1 MLKPRLVESAGNPAA
16 SMSIQQPFEIRGI
29 KIPLFD
35 LAGQYADLQGG
46 TLDTHLFQPWLDLI
60 RTARAEGVN
69 TVTLIVST
77 GVVRSNTDSRFD
89 PTLDYN
95 PDVGV
100 VRELARLIR
109 QEGMDVT
116 LNSFMHV
123 ENVLT
128 GVDDS
133 GQSDRVWPADQAAWL
148 ADFGASTLRWA
159 ALAQEIGAS
168 AFAPFGDETMHLL
181 SQPAMVPGW
190 ASLMD
195 QVKAVFSG
203 QLSSNLWTP
212 GSGRSITAIPAELIA
227 RLDLLGVGFFPN
239 LTHDLDASVD
249 QLAASY
255 RSDIDGNDVIDF
267 LAGLSQTY
275 GKKIWIAD
283 KAFHSFDG
291 AAAHENRI
299 FDPTI
304 PLVQDVEEQARLYE
318 SFLRVMTEHGGDW
331 LAGVS
336 FQNFNNVSDSYA
348 GLARFVNG
356 PLSESPQG
364 KPAEQVM
371 ANWFTGRMQGTGITL
386 QGMFRDEVL
395 TGGYHHDT
403 LLGGAGRDV
412 LKGNAGNDLLVPGP
426 DGAPP
431 PAGFQVQVALR
442 GVPAGGIMPVVAVS
456 DAQGARFLT
465 RTVTSELV
473 LDTAVQPAAATVID
487 FETASLDFQL
497 ALTNWAFI
505 DMSSTGNRFVRIESV
520 TINGQPANLAACLT
534 YLPGNGGA
542 EPGGRDG
549 NRGGSFS
556 FDISGTG
563 AVPVTLSAATGD
575 DNDDVD
581 GGSGIDT
588 VRYSGARVD
597 YDISGSGASLTVTDR
612 TGADG
617 LDRLASV
624 ERLQF
629 ADGRV
634 AFDID
639 GHAGS
644 VAKVLGAVF
653 GQAAVANREYAGIGL
668 RLMDGGMGYQ
678 DLMALAIDH
687 RLGGAAS
694 HADVVTLLY
703 TNVIGSAPSPAV
715 LAGYV
720 ELLDAGLQ
728 TRASLGVLAADTS
741 FNADSIGLAGL
752 FGTGLHYLG

>member
-1 MLKPRLVESAGNPAA
+1 M
-16 SMSIQQPFEIRGI
+16 QPFDIRGI

-35 LAGQYADLQGG
+35 LPGQYADLQGG
-46 TLDTHLFQPWLDLI
+46 TLDTQTFEPWLGLI
-60 RTARAEGVN
+60 RVARAEGVN

-77 GVVRSNTDSRFD
+77 GVMRNNTDSRFD
-89 PTLDYN
+89 PALDYN
-95 PDVGV
+95 PDLSV

-116 LNSFMHV
+116 LNSFMHI

-133 GQSDRVWPADQAAWL
+133 GQSDRARPADQAAWL

-181 SQPAMVPGW
+181 SEPAMVPGW
-190 ASLMD
+190 LSLMD
-195 QVKAVFSG
+195 QVKTVFTG

-212 GSGRSITAIPAELIA
+212 GSGDSITSIPAELIA

-239 LTHDLDASVD
+239 LTHDLDASVEE
-249 QLAASY
+249 LAASY
-255 RSDIDGNDVIDF
+255 RSDIDGNDVIAF
-267 LAGLSQTY
+267 LAGLSETY

-299 FDPTI
+299 FDPAI
-304 PLVQDVEEQARLYE
+304 PLLQDVDEQARLYE

-336 FQNFNNVSDSYA
+336 FQNFNNVSDSYPS
-348 GLARFVNG
+348 LARFVNG

-386 QGMFRDEVL
+386 DGNFRGDVL
-395 TGGYHHDT
+395 TGGYHQDT
-403 LLGGAGRDV
+403 LVGGAGPDV
-412 LKGNAGNDLLVPGP
+412 LRGNAGNDLLVPGA
-426 DGAPP
+426 DGAPAP
-431 PAGFQVQVALR
+431 TGFQVQVALR
-442 GVPAGGIMPVVAVS
+442 GVPAGGVMPVVAVS
-456 DAQGARFLT
+456 DAQGSRFLT
-465 RTVTSELV
+465 QTVTSALV
-473 LDTAVQPAAATVID
+473 LDAAVQPTAASVIE
-487 FETASLDFQL
+487 FQTASLDFQL

-520 TINGQPANLAACLT
+520 TINGQPANLAASLA
-534 YLPGNGGA
+534 YLPGSGGA
-542 EPGGRDG
+542 EPGGLDG
-549 NRGGSFS
+549 NRGGSFR
-556 FDISGTG
+556 FDISSTG
-563 AVPVTLSAATGD
+563 ALPVALTAAS
-575 DNDDVD
+575 DNDEVD

-588 VRYSGARVD
+588 VRYSGVRAG
-597 YDISGSGASLTVTDR
+597 YDISTSDLGLTVTDR
-612 TGADG
+612 GGAEG
-617 LDRLASV
+617 VDRLTGV

-629 ADGRV
+629 ADGRL

-653 GQAAVANREYAGIGL
+653 GQTAVANREYAGIGL

-678 DLMALAIDH
+678 DLMALAIEH
-687 RLGGAAS
+687 RLGRAAN
-694 HADVVTLLY
+694 HAEIVALLY
-703 TNVIGSAPSPAV
+703 TNVVGSAPSAGV

-720 ELLDAGLQ
+720 ELLDSGMH
-728 TRASLGVLAADTS
+728 TRSSLGVLAADTS
-741 FNADSIGLAGL
+741 INADNIGLAGL
-752 FGTGLHYLG
+752 AGAGLHYLG

>member
-1 MLKPRLVESAGNPAA
+1 
-16 SMSIQQPFEIRGI
+16 MSLQQPFDIRGI

-35 LAGQYADLQGG
+35 LPGQYADLQGG
-46 TLDTHLFQPWLDLI
+46 TLDTVTFQPWLELI
-60 RTARAEGVN
+60 RTIRAEGVN

-77 GVVRSNTDSRFD
+77 GVMRNNTDSRFD

-95 PDVGV
+95 PDVSV

-116 LNSFMHV
+116 LNSFMHI

-133 GQSDRVWPADQAAWL
+133 GQSDRAWPADQAAWL
-148 ADFGASTLRWA
+148 ADFGAATLRWA

-181 SQPAMVPGW
+181 GQPAMVPGW
-190 ASLMD
+190 MSLMD
-195 QVKAVFSG
+195 QVKAVFTG
-203 QLSSNLWTP
+203 HLSSNLWTP
-212 GSGRSITAIPAELIA
+212 GSGGSIASIPAELIGK
-227 RLDLLGVGFFPN
+227 LDLLGVGFFPN
-239 LTHDLDASVD
+239 LTNDPDASVD
-249 QLAASY
+249 ELAASY
-255 RSDIDGNDVIDF
+255 RSDVDGNDVLGF
-267 LAGLSQTY
+267 LAGLSATY
-275 GKKIWIAD
+275 GKKVWIAD

-291 AAAHENRI
+291 AAANENRI

-336 FQNFNNVSDSYA
+336 FQNFNNVSDSHT

-386 QGMFRDEVL
+386 AGGFRDDVL

-403 LLGGAGRDV
+403 LVGGAGGDTLR
-412 LKGNAGNDLLVPGP
+412 GNAGNDLLVPGP
-426 DGAPP
+426 DGAQG

-442 GVPAGGIMPVVAVS
+442 GVPAGGIVPVVAVS
-456 DAQGARFLT
+456 DAQGSSFLT
-465 RTVTSELV
+465 QAVTSELV
-473 LDTAVQPAAATVID
+473 LDAAVQPAAATVVE
-487 FETASLDFQL
+487 FQTASLDFEL

-520 TINGQPANLAACLT
+520 TVNGQPADLAASLT
-534 YLPGNGGA
+534 YLPASGGA
-542 EPGGRDG
+542 EPGGLDG

-556 FDISGTG
+556 FDISATG
-563 AVPVTLSAATGD
+563 AVPVALSTTP
-575 DNDDVD
+575 DNDEVD

-588 VRYSGARVD
+588 VRYGGARTD
-597 YDISGSGASLTVTDR
+597 YDVSASDGGLTVTDR
-612 TGADG
+612 GGAEG
-617 LDRLASV
+617 ADRLAGV

-629 ADGRV
+629 ADGHV
-634 AFDID
+634 AFDLD
-639 GHAGS
+639 SHAGS

-653 GQAAVANREYAGIGL
+653 GKHEVANREYTGIGL

-678 DLMALAIDH
+678 DLMGLAVDH
-687 RLGGAAS
+687 RLGSSATHS
-694 HADVVTLLY
+694 EVVTLLY
-703 TNVIGSAPSPAV
+703 TNVVGSAPSSSV

-720 ELLDAGLQ
+720 ELLDSGQ
-728 TRASLGVLAADTS
+728 HGKSSLAVLAAETDL
-741 FNADSIGLAGL
+741 NAANIGLAGL
-752 FGTGLHYLG
+752 AATGLPYLG

>member
-1 MLKPRLVESAGNPAA
+1 
-16 SMSIQQPFEIRGI
+16 MSIQQPFDIRGI

-35 LAGQYADLQGG
+35 LPGQYADILGG
-46 TLDTHLFQPWLDLI
+46 TLDTRTFEPWLDLI
-60 RTARAEGVN
+60 RTVRAEGVN
-69 TVTLIVST
+69 TVTLIVSA
-77 GVVRSNTDSRFD
+77 GVVRNNTDSRFD
-89 PTLDYN
+89 PSLDYN
-95 PDVGV
+95 PDVAV
-100 VRELARLIR
+100 IRELARLIR

-116 LNSFMHV
+116 LNSFMHI

-133 GQSDRVWPADQAAWL
+133 GQSDRAWPQDQAAWL
-148 ADFGASTLRWA
+148 ADFSASTLRWA
-159 ALAQEIGAS
+159 TLAQEIGAS

-190 ASLMD
+190 MSLMD
-195 QVKAVFSG
+195 QVKTVFTG

-212 GSGRSITAIPAELIA
+212 GSGGSITSIPAELIA

-249 QLAASY
+249 ELAASY
-255 RSDIDGNDVIDF
+255 RHDVDGNDVIGF
-267 LAGLSQTY
+267 LASLSQTY

-291 AAAHENRI
+291 AAANENRI
-299 FDPTI
+299 FDASI
-304 PLVQDVEEQARLYE
+304 PLVQDVEEQARLYD
-318 SFLRVMTEHGGDW
+318 SFLRVMTEYGGDW

-336 FQNFNNVSDSYA
+336 FQNFNNVSDSYT

-386 QGMFRDEVL
+386 QGTFRDDSL
-395 TGGYHHDT
+395 AGGYHHDT
-403 LLGGAGRDV
+403 LGGGAGRDV
-412 LKGNAGNDLLVPGP
+412 LEGHAGNDLLVPGP
-426 DGAPP
+426 DGAAA
-431 PAGFQVQVALR
+431 PAGFHVQIAVR

-456 DAQGARFLT
+456 DAQGSRFLSQS
-465 RTVTSELV
+465 VTSELV
-473 LDTAVQPAAATVID
+473 LDAAVQPAAATVIA
-487 FETASLDFQL
+487 FQTASLDFQL

-520 TINGQPANLAACLT
+520 TINGQPANLAAALT
-534 YLPGNGGA
+534 YLPPGGAA
-542 EPGGRDG
+542 EPGGLDG

-556 FDISGTG
+556 FDISSTG
-563 AVPVTLSAATGD
+563 AVPGALDTGP
-575 DNDDVD
+575 DNDEVD

-588 VRYSGARVD
+588 VRYGGARADYDVGVSGA
-597 YDISGSGASLTVTDR
+597 GLTVTDR
-612 TGADG
+612 TGAEG
-617 LDRLASV
+617 VDRLAGV

-634 AFDID
+634 AFDLG

-653 GQAAVANREYAGIGL
+653 GKSAVANREYAGIGL
-668 RLMDGGMGYQ
+668 GLMDGGMGYQ
-678 DLMALAIDH
+678 DLMGLAIDH
-687 RLGGAAS
+687 RLGSAAS
-694 HADVVTLLY
+694 HADVVDLLY
-703 TNVIGSAPSPAV
+703 ANVVGSAPSAAV
-715 LAGYV
+715 LADYV
-720 ELLDAGLQ
+720 ALLDSGLQ
-728 TRASLGVLAADTS
+728 SRSSLGVLAADTS
-741 FNADSIGLAGL
+741 INADNIGLAGL
-752 FGTGLHYLG
+752 SGAGLPYLG

>member
-1 MLKPRLVESAGNPAA
+1 
-16 SMSIQQPFEIRGI
+16 MSIQQPFDIRGI

-35 LAGQYADLQGG
+35 LPGQYADLQGG
-46 TLDTHLFQPWLDLI
+46 TLDTRTFEPWLDLI
-60 RTARAEGVN
+60 RTARTQGVN

-77 GVVRSNTDSRFD
+77 GVMRNNTDSRFD

-95 PDVGV
+95 PDLSV

-116 LNSFMHV
+116 LNTFMHIA
-123 ENVLT
+123 NVLT

-133 GQSDRVWPADQAAWL
+133 GQSDRARPADQAAWL
-148 ADFGASTLRWA
+148 ADFGASTMRWA
-159 ALAQEIGAS
+159 ALARDIGAS

-181 SQPAMVPGW
+181 SEPAMVPGW
-190 ASLMD
+190 LSLMD
-195 QVKAVFSG
+195 QVKTVFTG

-212 GSGRSITAIPAELIA
+212 GSGGSITSIPAELIA

-239 LTHDLDASVD
+239 LTHDLDASVEE
-249 QLAASY
+249 LAASY
-255 RSDIDGNDVIDF
+255 RSDIDGNDVIAF
-267 LAGLSQTY
+267 LAGLGQTY

-291 AAAHENRI
+291 AAAHENVI
-299 FDPTI
+299 FDPGI

-336 FQNFNNVSDSYA
+336 FQNFNNVADSYA

-386 QGMFRDEVL
+386 DGNFRGDVL

-403 LLGGAGRDV
+403 LVGGAGPDV
-412 LKGNAGNDLLVPGP
+412 LRGNAGNDLLVPGP
-426 DGAPP
+426 GDAPAP
-431 PAGFQVQVALR
+431 SGFQVQVALR
-442 GVPAGGIMPVVAVS
+442 GVPAGGVMPVVAVS
-456 DAQGARFLT
+456 DAQGSRFLT
-465 RTVTSELV
+465 QTVTSSLV
-473 LDTAVQPAAATVID
+473 LDAAVQPAAASVIE
-487 FETASLDFQL
+487 FQTAGLDFQL

-520 TINGQPANLAACLT
+520 TINGQPANLAAALT
-534 YLPGNGGA
+534 YLPGTGDA
-542 EPGGRDG
+542 EPGGLDG
-549 NRGGSFS
+549 NRGGSFR
-556 FDISGTG
+556 FDIASTG
-563 AVPVTLSAATGD
+563 ALPVALTAAP

-588 VRYSGARVD
+588 VRYSGVRAG
-597 YDISGSGASLTVTDR
+597 YDISVSDAGLTVTDR
-612 TGADG
+612 SGAEG
-617 LDRLASV
+617 LDRLAGV
-624 ERLQF
+624 ERLRF
-629 ADGRV
+629 ADGHL
-634 AFDID
+634 AFDLD

-653 GQAAVANREYAGIGL
+653 GKAAVGNREYAGIGL
-668 RLMDGGMGYQ
+668 RLMDGGMDYR
-678 DLMALAIDH
+678 DLMALAIEH
-687 RLGGAAS
+687 RLGSAAS
-694 HADVVTLLY
+694 HAEVVALLY
-703 TNVIGSAPSPAV
+703 TNVVGSAPSAGV
-715 LAGYV
+715 VAGYV
-720 ELLDAGLQ
+720 DLLDSGVH
-728 TRASLGVLAADTS
+728 TRPSLAVLAADTS
-741 FNADSIGLAGL
+741 INADNIGLAGL
-752 FGTGLHYLG
+752 AGAGLPYLG